1 MHAFPRTMIEGLSLP
16 RLIIGTNWMLGF
28 SHSSRAKDTAIVE
41 GMTSERIADILEVF
55 IRGGVDALLGFRVD
69 QKLEAG
75 IQEAEQRT
83 GARCIKIATPG
94 FALDRSQKA
103 RDDAARTL
111 DQLAQRGTSIC
122 MPHQSTTDAF
132 ANRRTKS
139 LEGIEPFLAMIR
151 ERGMIPGLSTHM
163 PEVPGYADET
173 GLDVATYIQI
183 YNAIG
188 FLMQVELDWVQ
199 RVIWNARKPVI
210 TIKPLAAGRL
220 MPLPGLSFVWNT
232 IRPVDMA
239 GAGTNTPDE
248 AAEMIELSHA
258 VLEHRLPHV
267 MLQETRSKESL
278 RAAPASEAL

>member
-1 MHAFPRTMIEGLSLP
+1 MIEGLSVP

-28 SHSSRAKDTAIVE
+28 SHSSRAKDKAIID
-41 GMTSERIADILEVF
+41 GMTDGRIAAILEVF
-55 IRGGVDALLGFRVD
+55 FRSGVDALLGFRVD
-69 QKLEAG
+69 EKLEAG
-75 IQEAEQRT
+75 IREAEQRT
-83 GARCIKIATPG
+83 GVRCIRIATPG
-94 FALDRSQKA
+94 FALDGSQKA
-103 RDDAARTL
+103 RDDAARAL
-111 DQLAQRGTSIC
+111 DQLAQRGTSVC

-132 ANRRTKS
+132 VNRRTKS
-139 LEGIEPFLAMIR
+139 LEGIEPFLSMIR

-163 PEVPGYADET
+163 PETPGYADAT

-210 TIKPLAAGRL
+210 TIKPLASGRL
-220 MPLPGLSFVWNT
+220 MPLAGLAFAWNT
-232 IRPVDMA
+232 IRPVDMVCI
-239 GAGTNTPDE
+239 GTNTPDE

-267 MLQETRSKESL
+267 LLQETRSKESL
-278 RAAPASEAL
+278 KTASAQEAP